1 MEVIYSYMPAK
12 VCTMFTFLI
21 ICAIIAWIDIQ
32 KQTIYNE
39 AVAALLVP
47 AIASFFVFPEVGVV
61 SRLLGAV
68 SVSSIML
75 FICLIRPGAFGGG
88 DIKLMVPIGLYL
100 GLERTLTAGCL
111 SVFIGAVWGIAV
123 VLKSV
128 WKEEAEAGK
137 SKGAFGKS
145 LHQMQIPLGPALCL
159 GAVIAML
166 L

>member
-1 MEVIYSYMPAK
+1 MEALTFNTLTQA
-12 VCTMFTFLI
+12 CTMFTFLI
-21 ICAIIAWIDIQ
+21 ICVIIAWIDIQ

-123 VLKSV
+123 VAKSV
-128 WKEEAEAGK
+128 RK
-137 SKGAFGKS
+137 KGPFEKDLG
-145 LHQMQIPLGPALCL
+145 QMQMPFGPGLCM
-159 GAVIAML
+159 GAVITIL